1 MAHLPLAL
9 VTALRFSRGRKRA
22 GMVSLISV
30 ISTLGIMLGVA
41 VLIIGLSAM
50 NGFERE
56 LKNRILSV
64 VPHGQIY
71 SVKQPFT
78 QWQSALSRIE
88 NTPGV
93 VAAAPYVL
101 LTGLLEKGTE
111 LKAVS
116 VMGVSPDKQGDISTL
131 PNYVQDN
138 AWQDFKAGKQQIII
152 GQGVADALKLAK
164 GDWLTILIPNNDDPT
179 KLLQP
184 KRIRLQVGGVFR
196 LSGMLDHQ
204 LALIPLA
211 DAQKY
216 LDYGQAVTGIE
227 VKTIDPFQVNE
238 IIHNAGI
245 NSQEYVYAKSW
256 INDYGYMYSDIQMIR
271 SIMYLSMILVIGV
284 ACFNIVSTLIMA
296 VRDKSSDIAILRTLG
311 ARDSHIRNIFLW
323 YGLLSGMVGCIAG
336 VIIGALVAYNL
347 TPLVSFIESLT
358 GHSVLSGDVYF
369 VDFLPSEIHWI
380 DVFSV
385 FVTTVILSLIA
396 SWYPARRATKLD
408 PARILSG
415 Q

>member
-78 QWQSALSRIE
+78 QWQSALPRIE

-184 KRIRLQVGGVFR
+184 KRIRLQVGGIFR